1 MGYKTILF
9 STPCKLH
16 IKNCQLF
23 YSSTQDE
30 EDITI
35 PLEDIST
42 IVLENMQI
50 EISNYLLYTCGEY
63 NITLFSCDK
72 KHQPNVVLTPFYQH
86 SRNTKV
92 AFNQINITEPLKK
105 RLWQKIIK
113 QKIQNQSNVLKI
125 LFDNN
130 TLDYYYDKVKSGDTT
145 NIEAQVSK
153 LYWSLLFKDFK
164 RHAETKHN
172 AALDYGYAIIRGT
185 LAKYTA
191 SSGLIPCLGVH
202 HCNELNSF
210 NLIEDL
216 IESFRP
222 FVDLLV
228 STMETLNEPELTK
241 QDKALLLNILNMQC
255 RYKGEQITIQNAC
268 ERVCQ
273 TFVKSIEQ
281 NDNNI
286 LELPQFIEVK

>member
-16 IKNCQLF
+16 IKNCQLV
-23 YSSTQDE
+23 YSSIQDE

>member
-16 IKNCQLF
+16 IKNCQLV
-23 YSSTQDE
+23 YSSIQDE

-241 QDKALLLNILNMQC
+241 QDKSFLLNILNMQC